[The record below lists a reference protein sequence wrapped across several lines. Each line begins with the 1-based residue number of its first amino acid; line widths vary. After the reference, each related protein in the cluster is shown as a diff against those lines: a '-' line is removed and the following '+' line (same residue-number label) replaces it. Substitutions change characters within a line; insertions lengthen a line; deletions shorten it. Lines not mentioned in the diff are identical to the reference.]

1 MSQIHVVIGFV
12 VVGVFAVGWVWG
24 GIAFVRRREPGDR
37 FWVWLAAAQVV
48 AGTQAIV
55 GTLLLL
61 LGRRPDDWLHYV
73 YGYGPIAILV
83 IAHRVARESQLQE
96 RWSGVA
102 PWAAFSLA
110 AFVCFGLTLRALM
123 TGLGLG

>member
-1 MSQIHVVIGFV
+1 VSGLHEVIGFL
-12 VVGVFAVGWVWG
+12 VVGVFAVGWIWG
-24 GIAFVRRREPGDR
+24 GVAFVRRREPGER
-37 FWVWLAAAQVV
+37 FWNWLTVAQVV
-48 AGTQAIV
+48 AGAQAVV
-55 GTLLLL
+55 GTILLL
-61 LGRRPDDWLHYV
+61 LGRRPGDWLHYV

-96 RWSGVA
+96 RGDGVA